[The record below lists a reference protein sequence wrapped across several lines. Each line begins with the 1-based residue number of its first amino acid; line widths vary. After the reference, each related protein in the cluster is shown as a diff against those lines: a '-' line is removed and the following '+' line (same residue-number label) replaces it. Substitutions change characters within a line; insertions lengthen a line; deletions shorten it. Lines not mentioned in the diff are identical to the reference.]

1 MTRSSAKGGGIETLF
16 ARKQIN
22 FPRLFNALAQNL
34 VTTTVGSTPRN
45 FYAGKVENF
54 LTCLSLSSYLRGK
67 LLDDDGAKIF
77 EELSLNALYKS
88 LQVRVSIADIL
99 LLINEIPKILELN
112 YPAVKKIRDA
122 CIQLIPQIMTHCRMY
137 NQWQKFTDLEY
148 TLKLLKKIN

>member
-1 MTRSSAKGGGIETLF
+1 MTRSSARGGGIETLF

-34 VTTTVGSTPRN
+34 VTTTVGSTPQN

-54 LTCLSLSSYLRGK
+54 LTCLHLSGYLRGK
-67 LLDDDGAKIF
+67 LFDDEGAKIF

-88 LQVRVSIADIL
+88 LSAGCSIADIL
-99 LLINEIPKILELN
+99 LLIDELPKILEFN
-112 YPAVKKIRDA
+112 YPSVKKIRDA
-122 CIQLIPQIMTHCRMY
+122 CINIIPQIMTTVRMY
-137 NQWQKFTDLEY
+137 NQWQKFTELEY